1 MSWKHERARIGSLT
15 RAIRN
20 GERPADDPEL
30 EEAYRNF
37 RAERLVD
44 HVTKALA
51 ATPMLSRQQR
61 EHVASLLLAGDVA

>member
-1 MSWKHERARIGSLT
+1 MSWKYERARIGSLT

-37 RAERLVD
+37 RAERLAD

-51 ATPMLSRQQR
+51 AT
-61 EHVASLLLAGDVA
+61 